1 MMENETKGIGPIA
14 KLPVFLDL
22 SGKPAVL
29 AGSSAG
35 IAWKAE
41 LIAAAGADVT
51 VFTPE
56 PSVPLAALARAGVVA
71 GTLRIVERRW
81 QPEDLAGAA
90 VATGDFEE
98 IEEAEAFHAAAH
110 AAGVIVNTVDKA
122 ATCDFF
128 FGSIVSRSPI
138 VIGITTN
145 GTAPILGQAVR
156 RSVET
161 VLPRWLADWAA
172 HAERVRP
179 RVKATLK
186 PGAERRR
193 YWEAFVDRAFAAP
206 PAGDDEALLNAVMAA
221 SAPKAA
227 GAQGAFRTVTVACAN
242 PDCLTLRDVRAMQ
255 AADLLILDAG
265 LPPGVSA
272 LCRREARRLVVG
284 PGEGQV
290 VPGAVEATVTA
301 ARGEGRSVV
310 RVVLAITCQG
320 C

>member
-1 MMENETKGIGPIA
+1 MMENETQGIGPIA

-22 SGKPAVL
+22 SGKRAVL
-29 AGSSAG
+29 AGTSAG

-51 VFTPE
+51 VFSPE
-56 PSVPLAALARAGVVA
+56 PSAPLDALARAGVAA
-71 GTLRIVERRW
+71 GTLRTLERRW

-90 VATGDFEE
+90 IATGDFEE
-98 IEEAEAFHAAAH
+98 VAEAEAFHAAAH

-156 RSVET
+156 RRVET
-161 VLPRWLADWAA
+161 VLPRWLADWAS
-172 HAERVRP
+172 HAERVRA

-206 PAGDDEALLNAVMAA
+206 PAGDDEVLLDTVMADA
-221 SAPKAA
+221 APRAA
-227 GAQGAFRTVTVACAN
+227 GAVGTFHTVTVGCAN

-255 AADLLILDAG
+255 AADVMVLDTG

-272 LCRREARRLVVG
+272 LCRREARRLLVG
-284 PGEGQV
+284 SGEGQV
-290 VPGAVEATVTA
+290 PPGAAEATVA
-301 ARGEGRSVV
+301 AMRGEGRAVV